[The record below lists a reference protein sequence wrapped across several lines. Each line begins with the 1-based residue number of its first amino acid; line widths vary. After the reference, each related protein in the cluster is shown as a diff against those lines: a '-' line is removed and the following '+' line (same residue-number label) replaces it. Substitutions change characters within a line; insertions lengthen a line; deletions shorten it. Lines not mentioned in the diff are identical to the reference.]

1 MKNKSFFGKWLIAAT
16 LFAAVAFQPAAVFAA
31 KGIIKIHE
39 GDWTGNLINIKL
51 AEIILEE
58 HMNYKTKIIF
68 LPAGPAV
75 FEAILA
81 GEIDI
86 AFEF

>member
-1 MKNKSFFGKWLIAAT
+1 MVAAI
-16 LFAAVAFQPAAVFAA
+16 LFASVPFQPAAVFAA

-58 HMNYKTKIIF
+58 HMDYKTKIIF

-75 FEAILA
+75 FRS
-81 GEIDI
+81 DSRW
-86 AFEF
+86 